1 MAGLIPLRLQP
12 APSPTGR
19 RSSAMFPS
27 PTSLRTQQH
36 AQPPQQPQH
45 KELPPRPTSP
55 PPPPPPPPCRP
66 SHGRRSSM
74 SSFSPAPVPSAILLS
89 PSPKTSRAMKHVSQP
104 NLSCLPVLPYTPI
117 EWKRTMAEIK
127 RHHGG
132 KRFRAC
138 SSRCVEILDNLKDSS
153 TVEPAHLIYLHFYAA
168 NSLEMRAR
176 PFPIGTLAR
185 GQLLTQARK
194 HYDEAAALI
203 MAAEVSVTSRTRSGS
218 ACASGLFTMNASC
231 LRSPSLHSPSGSVSS
246 GTWSTPTTNSSPTNS
261 VCSFDDMLSK
271 SSSLAPSPRCSAM
284 ASTPRS
290 AKAKKTVSFSLPK
303 EETFKFPTEPV
314 IRPDSPTLGFDD
326 AYFSSPITKQEL
338 PELPRGPAVVHII
351 SEPEGGREFARIIGR
366 QNEYEDDQAF
376 FIDPLDEDD
385 YDRSTARSVYRYCE
399 TLSVLRAQIAS
410 HSHNLDELMG
420 MSCKATEAASPVSP
434 ALSCGSLDSASEEM
448 LALDRQARIE
458 RLRRQGWQ
466 RKRFDASRYERLCN
480 DVLAELS

>member
-27 PTSLRTQQH
+27 PTSPRAQQD
-36 AQPPQQPQH
+36 AQPPQQPEQPEQ
-45 KELPPRPTSP
+45 KELPQRPASP
-55 PPPPPPPPCRP
+55 PPPRRP
-66 SHGRRSSM
+66 SHGRHSSM
-74 SSFSPAPVPSAILLS
+74 SSFSPAPQPSAIMLS
-89 PSPKTSRAMKHVSQP
+89 PPPKTSRAMKHVSQP
-104 NLSCLPVLPYTPI
+104 NLPSLPVLPYTPV

-127 RHHGG
+127 RHHVG

-176 PFPIGTLAR
+176 PFPMGTLAR

-203 MAAEVSVTSRTRSGS
+203 LAAEFSVTSRTRSGS
-218 ACASGLFTMNASC
+218 ACASGLFTMTTS
-231 LRSPSLHSPSGSVSS
+231 SLHSPSGSVSS

-271 SSSLAPSPRCSAM
+271 SSSLAPSPRCSAL

-326 AYFSSPITKQEL
+326 AYFSAPITKQEL

-351 SEPEGGREFARIIGR
+351 SEPEEEREYRRIIGR
-366 QNEYEDDQAF
+366 QDEYEYDQAF
-376 FIDPLDEDD
+376 FIDPLDDDD

-420 MSCKATEAASPVSP
+420 LPCKATEAASPVSP